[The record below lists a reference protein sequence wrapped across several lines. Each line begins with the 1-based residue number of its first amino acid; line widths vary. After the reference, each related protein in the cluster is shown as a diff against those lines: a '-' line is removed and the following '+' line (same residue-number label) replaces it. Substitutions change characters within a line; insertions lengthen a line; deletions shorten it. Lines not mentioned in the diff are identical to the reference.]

1 MPEHGVC
8 RSYNSGFLTTVI
20 TCIKASCTDPLSLN
34 VLVSPLELYCSSA
47 GSPINPSAVSDA
59 QHLISQTVSSMSAS
73 GTGASG
79 MTTVTLTTTDGN
91 GNQYLAAV
99 PASIGQDTTIFGT
112 PKTVTAT
119 STGSTSSTGTS
130 SSGATSAAGNGVIT
144 TTDAAG
150 KTITTTASGPASSHS
165 AAPSSRTSSSSRG
178 YDAQAT
184 NGSPFDMKAQTQAAG
199 AGVANHVAVGLLECC
214 AAAVAGWLLL

>member
-1 MPEHGVC
+1 MMILGVC

-59 QHLISQTVSSMSAS
+59 QHLISQTVSSMSAT

-119 STGSTSSTGTS
+119 STGSASSTGAS
-130 SSGATSAAGNGVIT
+130 SSMATPAAGNGVIT

-150 KTITTTASGPASSHS
+150 KTITTTASSHS
-165 AAPSSRTSSSSRG
+165 TAPSSRSSSSSRG

-199 AGVANHVAVGLLECC
+199 AGVANHVARGLLGCC